1 MYLID
6 TFIDLRAVTIK
17 TISEKIENQQTEEG
31 GTVLEFLPE
40 SIEALYK
47 ICLELNDRG
56 HILLLKNRIA
66 AENSYVVIDKTFLLS
81 EISGTVFA
89 PEGFAQYTRLSHNNS
104 GVVPWSKLVN
114 CFPGKDLIL

>member
-1 MYLID
+1 M
-6 TFIDLRAVTIK
+6 FIDVPAVTIK
-17 TISEKIENQQTEEG
+17 TISEKIENQENKRG
-31 GTVLEFLPE
+31 VLEFLPKGFV
-40 SIEALYK
+40 ALYK